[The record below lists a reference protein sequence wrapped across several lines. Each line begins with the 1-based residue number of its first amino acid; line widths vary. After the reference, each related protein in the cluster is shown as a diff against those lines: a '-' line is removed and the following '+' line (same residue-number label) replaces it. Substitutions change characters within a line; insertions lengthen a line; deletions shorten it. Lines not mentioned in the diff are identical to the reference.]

1 METLESELT
10 CPICLE
16 LFEDPLLLPCAHSLC
31 FSCAHRIL
39 VSHCTSNEPVESV
52 SAFQCPTCRYVIT
65 LNQRGLEGLKRNVTL
80 QNIIDRFQK
89 ASLSGPNSPSEIR
102 RERAFD
108 GNAMTTSSEKVQCQF
123 CDQDPPQDAV
133 KTCVTCE
140 VSYCEDCLKATHPNK
155 KPFTGHRLIEPIP
168 DSHLRGLMCLEHE
181 DEKVNMYC
189 VTDEQ
194 LICSLCKLVGRHR
207 DHQVAALSE
216 RYEKLKSTV
225 GKYSTSTL
233 QTCVL
238 VQSFPTLLVNSASAL
253 CALVLCSS
261 ALILSLRRPGS
272 ATPPLKLQLSY
283 SLSSQL
289 NTSRAIS
296 PDTRRARE
304 RFPSPFRSHGA
315 TLPLA
320 GNAHAIIHPVGKQIA
335 VDLTL
340 GHLIKGIDLDLLVGT
355 GLNQLSLVA
364 QPAVPTQTLSA
375 PPVQQQDPT
384 SVSWDLD
391 AISRDASDV
400 EPLLYEKELDTES
413 ASQLYE
419 QEPVLEV
426 LEKDDPLCCFASI
439 PLAQHDL
446 TEHIHLPCE
455 PVLTLF
461 WLLEWNVNATRQESK
476 LIEECDQLIDI
487 IQQRRQII
495 GTKIKEG
502 KVVRLRKLA
511 QQIGN
516 CKQCIDKSSSL
527 ITQAEQTL
535 KENDHARFLQ
545 TAKNITERVSMATA
559 SSQVLIPQINLND
572 TFDTFALDFSREKKM
587 LESLDYL
594 TAPNPPGIREEL
606 CTASHDT
613 ITVHWTSDD
622 EFSIVS
628 YELQYAIFT
637 GQANVVIDQSFSL
650 FRCFTPFY
658 ILDRNVRFL
667 QGELPYNMSTTVY
680 IIHAVLDKM
689 VFPAEL
695 GGLFIYFNPR
705 KETPGLCNSADSW
718 MIVPNIK
725 QNHYTVHG
733 LQSGTKYI
741 FIVKAINQA
750 GSRSSEPGKLKTN
763 SQPFKLDPKSAHRK
777 LKVSHDNLTVERDE
791 TSSKKSHTQER
802 FTSQGSYGVTGN
814 VYIDSG
820 RHYWESLIGGSTWYA
835 VGISYKS
842 APKHE
847 WIGKNSASWVLCRC
861 NNSWVVRHN
870 SKELPI
876 EPSPHLRRVGV
887 LLDYDNGF
895 LAFYDA
901 VSSQHLYTFDISF
914 AQPVCPV
921 FNVWNK
927 CLTVLT
933 GLPIPD
939 HLDCTELQP

>member
-39 VSHCTSNEPVESV
+39 VSHCTSNEPVESIT
-52 SAFQCPTCRYVIT
+52 AFQCPTCRYVIT

-89 ASLSGPNSPSEIR
+89 ASVSGPNSPSETR

-108 GNAMTTSSEKVQCQF
+108 SNAMTTSSEKVQCQF

-216 RYEKLKSTV
+216 RYEKLKQGLDTNLSNLIKRNNELETLM
-225 GKYSTSTL
+225 GKL
-233 QTCVL
+233 IQTC
-238 VQSFPTLLVNSASAL
+238 Q
-253 CALVLCSS
+253 
-261 ALILSLRRPGS
+261 
-272 ATPPLKLQLSY
+272 
-283 SLSSQL
+283 
-289 NTSRAIS
+289 
-296 PDTRRARE
+296 
-304 RFPSPFRSHGA
+304 H
-315 TLPLA
+315 
-320 GNAHAIIHPVGKQIA
+320 
-335 VDLTL
+335 
-340 GHLIKGIDLDLLVGT
+340 
-355 GLNQLSLVA
+355 
-364 QPAVPTQTLSA
+364 
-375 PPVQQQDPT
+375 
-384 SVSWDLD
+384 
-391 AISRDASDV
+391 V
-400 EPLLYEKELDTES
+400 E
-413 ASQLYE
+413 
-419 QEPVLEV
+419 
-426 LEKDDPLCCFASI
+426 
-439 PLAQHDL
+439 
-446 TEHIHLPCE
+446 
-455 PVLTLF
+455 
-461 WLLEWNVNATRQESK
+461 VNASRQESK

-559 SSQVLIPQINLND
+559 SSQVLIPQISLND

-637 GQANVVIDQSFSL
+637 GQANVVS
-650 FRCFTPFY
+650 
-658 ILDRNVRFL
+658 
-667 QGELPYNMSTTVY
+667 
-680 IIHAVLDKM
+680 
-689 VFPAEL
+689 
-695 GGLFIYFNPR
+695 
-705 KETPGLCNSADSW
+705 LCNSADSW